1 MRNKRIIFSGGGT
14 GGHIYPAISIA
25 NELLLNDKNLEILFI
40 GANNKMEMK
49 IIPEHGFDILGLWIS
64 GYDRKNFLKNLLL
77 PFKILVSFFQSI
89 LIIKNFKPQL
99 VIGTGG
105 YASGPI
111 LYVAN
116 LLKTPS
122 LIQEQNSY
130 PGITNRILSKKV
142 SKICVSYENLDRF
155 FPKEKIIK
163 TGNPVR
169 QNILKCNDFFE
180 EAINYFKL
188 DSNKKIMLVVGGSL
202 GSKEIN
208 KAIYSIKDYFKF
220 INLQVIWQC
229 GRLYYDYYNKKIKED
244 YIRLYDYIENIDYAY
259 SACDFIISRAGASS
273 VSELSIVG
281 KPVIFIPSPNV
292 AENHQLK
299 NAKEI
304 IRHDAAI
311 LVKENEINI
320 LKSKIND
327 LNSSSQLRNKLSR
340 NIKRLSEPN
349 ATKKIVN
356 EINKLL
362 VQ

>member
-49 IIPEHGFDILGLWIS
+49 IVPEHGFDILGLWIT

-142 SKICVSYENLDRF
+142 NKICVSYENLDRF

-169 QNILKCNDFFE
+169 QNILKCNDSFE

>member
-1 MRNKRIIFSGGGT
+1 M
-14 GGHIYPAISIA
+14 
-25 NELLLNDKNLEILFI
+25 EI
-40 GANNKMEMK
+40 K

-64 GYDRKNFLKNLLL
+64 GYDRKNFLKNFLL

-169 QNILKCNDFFE
+169 QNILKCNDSFE

-229 GRLYYDYYNKKIKED
+229 GRLYYDYYNKK
-244 YIRLYDYIENIDYAY
+244 
-259 SACDFIISRAGASS
+259 S
-273 VSELSIVG
+273 
-281 KPVIFIPSPNV
+281 
-292 AENHQLK
+292 
-299 NAKEI
+299 
-304 IRHDAAI
+304 
-311 LVKENEINI
+311 
-320 LKSKIND
+320 
-327 LNSSSQLRNKLSR
+327 
-340 NIKRLSEPN
+340 
-349 ATKKIVN
+349 KKI
-356 EINKLL
+356 I
-362 VQ
+362 

>member
-49 IIPEHGFDILGLWIS
+49 IVPKHGFDILGLWIS

-188 DSNKKIMLVVGGSL
+188 DSNKKTMLVIGGSL

-208 KAIYSIKDYFKF
+208 KAIYSIKDYLKF
-220 INLQVIWQC
+220 INLQVVWQC

-244 YIRLYDYIENIDYAY
+244 YIKLYDYIENIDYAY

-299 NAKEI
+299 NATEI

-311 LVKENEINI
+311 LVEENEINI
-320 LKSKIND
+320 LKSKLND
-327 LNSSSQLRNKLSR
+327 LNSSSQLRNELSR
-340 NIKRLSEPN
+340 NIKRLSEPD

-362 VQ
+362 EQ

>member
-49 IIPEHGFDILGLWIS
+49 IVPEHGFDILGLWIA

-142 SKICVSYENLDRF
+142 NKICVSYENLDRF

-169 QNILKCNDFFE
+169 QNILKCNDSFE

-188 DSNKKIMLVVGGSL
+188 DSNKKIMLVIGGSL

>member
-49 IIPEHGFDILGLWIS
+49 IVPEHGFDILGLWIT

-142 SKICVSYENLDRF
+142 NKICVSYENLDRF

-169 QNILKCNDFFE
+169 QNILKCNDSFE

-188 DSNKKIMLVVGGSL
+188 DSNKKIMLVIGGSL

>member
-49 IIPEHGFDILGLWIS
+49 IVPEHGFDILGLWIS

-142 SKICVSYENLDRF
+142 NKICVSYENLDRF

-169 QNILKCNDFFE
+169 QNILKCNDSFE